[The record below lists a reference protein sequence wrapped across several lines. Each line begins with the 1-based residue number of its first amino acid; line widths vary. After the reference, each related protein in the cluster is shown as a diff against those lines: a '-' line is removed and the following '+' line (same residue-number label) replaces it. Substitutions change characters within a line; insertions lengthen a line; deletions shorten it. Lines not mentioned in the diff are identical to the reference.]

1 MMSSESDCWFL
12 DLPTGILHYI
22 CVLLLANNGERDL
35 LSLVATCDYLRDTI
49 SQFHLG
55 VSVEFSVLCPSY
67 DTPKSLEFDK
77 LNTFLKPSS
86 NWYIK
91 TLTLICDPLAPEWI
105 WYGRGPELKF
115 LNDFEQAFNAWKFK
129 VSDLYLEFREGTGR
143 EVTDW
148 FESVFLN
155 FCISTTKVHLYMFK
169 MIRVPESMFEQVV
182 DLKVS
187 HFWKSEDFPH
197 FTALEKLSITHCEH
211 ISDNSDGISRIDI
224 SSWIIHLQ
232 SCRVYAMEAVRW
244 NENDFRLASVI
255 FKNLKLVAF
264 DNLYFHIEKLRHF
277 NSLFISVEY
286 LSCKVYTDYL
296 TDGNADYLTD
306 GNVKLPNSLKS
317 LKMNELTFNLQV
329 ENLEELC
336 LIDDKHCLVG
346 LLFNI
351 SHSKPEKLKILN
363 VCRFYSKNNDIMRFV
378 LNMIYAFPGLE
389 VLALRQ
395 PITEIDFERLQNEFG
410 GFSTLE
416 RKVLL
421 QSTLKVLI
429 IGDLPLVISSL
440 ADYSLVKRINYL
452 DGKFDWNIGLYWN
465 MDRIVEIKDV
475 FNSASRSKMM
485 MYRQPPPLNY
495 LV

>member
-1 MMSSESDCWFL
+1 M
-12 DLPTGILHYI
+12 
-22 CVLLLANNGERDL
+22 
-35 LSLVATCDYLRDTI
+35 
-49 SQFHLG
+49 
-55 VSVEFSVLCPSY
+55 
-67 DTPKSLEFDK
+67 
-77 LNTFLKPSS
+77 
-86 NWYIK
+86 
-91 TLTLICDPLAPEWI
+91 
-105 WYGRGPELKF
+105 
-115 LNDFEQAFNAWKFK
+115 
-129 VSDLYLEFREGTGR
+129 
-143 EVTDW
+143 
-148 FESVFLN
+148 
-155 FCISTTKVHLYMFK
+155 
-169 MIRVPESMFEQVV
+169 
-182 DLKVS
+182 
-187 HFWKSEDFPH
+187 
-197 FTALEKLSITHCEH
+197 
-211 ISDNSDGISRIDI
+211 
-224 SSWIIHLQ
+224 
-232 SCRVYAMEAVRW
+232 
-244 NENDFRLASVI
+244 
-255 FKNLKLVAF
+255 
-264 DNLYFHIEKLRHF
+264 
-277 NSLFISVEY
+277 
-286 LSCKVYTDYL
+286 
-296 TDGNADYLTD
+296 
-306 GNVKLPNSLKS
+306 KS
-317 LKMNELTFNLQV
+317 LKLNELTFNLQV

>member
-67 DTPKSLEFDK
+67 DTPKSLEIDE
-77 LNTFLKPSS
+77 LNTVIKPSS

-105 WYGRGPELKF
+105 WYGRGPELKS
-115 LNDFEQAFNAWKFK
+115 LNVFEQTFNVWKFK

-148 FESVFLN
+148 CESVFLN
-155 FCISTTKVHLYMFK
+155 FCNPATKIHLYMFK
-169 MIRVPESMFEQVV
+169 MIRIPESMFEQVV

-197 FTALEKLSITHCEH
+197 FSALEKLSLTHCVH
-211 ISDNSDGISRIDI
+211 ISDNSDGISRIDVRCCRL
-224 SSWIIHLQ
+224 WN
-232 SCRVYAMEAVRW
+232 CRVYAMEAVRW

-255 FKNLKLVAF
+255 FKNLKIVAF
-264 DNLYFHIEKLRHF
+264 DNLYFHLEKLRHF
-277 NSLFISVEY
+277 NSLFVSAEY
-286 LSCKVYTDYL
+286 LSCKV
-296 TDGNADYLTD
+296 NADYLSD
-306 GNVKLPNSLKS
+306 GNVKLPKSLKS
-317 LKMNELTFNLQV
+317 LKLNKLTFNLQV

-336 LIDDKHCLVG
+336 LTDDMHCLVG

-363 VCRFYSKNNDIMRFV
+363 VCRFKSKYNDIMRFV

-395 PITEIDFERLQNEFG
+395 PITEIDFERLKNEFG

-416 RKVLL
+416 RKVFL

-429 IGDLPLVISSL
+429 IGDLPFVISSL

-452 DGKFDWNIGLYWN
+452 DGKFDWNKRKVWDEKISSFKN
-465 MDRIVEIKDV
+465 DKHSVCMDRIVEIKEV
-475 FNSASRSKMM
+475 FN
-485 MYRQPPPLNY
+485 
-495 LV
+495 